1 MRLKAT
7 NTQTA
12 CDELPTGAQ
21 KLRQYASHH
30 KLFAQSC
37 KHALWLPRGLKMQT
51 KAAKPRFSEPKA
63 TQARK
68 LKVSTT
74 PLTRT

>member
-37 KHALWLPRGLKMQT
+37 WYALWLPRVLKMQT
-51 KAAKPRFSEPKA
+51 KAAKLRFGKAKA
-63 TQARK
+63 TQTRK
-68 LKVSTT
+68 LKASTN

>member
-12 CDELPTGAQ
+12 CDELSTGAQ

-37 KHALWLPRGLKMQT
+37 WYALWLYKG
-51 KAAKPRFSEPKA
+51 AKDA
-63 TQARK
+63 N
-68 LKVSTT
+68 
-74 PLTRT
+74 